1 MRIYIQYH
9 PIIYLVDGFNP
20 SETYQSQ
27 IGSLTVVCAKIP
39 SVANAIESNETCHGC
54 NQKAPLF
61 ADISAQC
68 TAVHTC

>member
-1 MRIYIQYH
+1 MVVLCQQMGH
-9 PIIYLVDGFNP
+9 NVHSYLA
-20 SETYQSQ
+20 
-27 IGSLTVVCAKIP
+27 ILTVVCAKIP